1 MAKNTNA
8 NTETKATETKAE
20 NASRETSV
28 TGTTNNVGQEI
39 SPVKPSDVIDCTMT
53 EEEHKARIKRI
64 QAKMEAGLKLSW
76 DIIVDIASA
85 KERKEQELDGYT
97 SSESDFNKW
106 ANELFGMGETQIK
119 QAVRLVGFYG
129 SIDDKGEY
137 TLADKYK
144 RFTKEK
150 LDIIQRLPQM
160 KTKADFDTVT
170 EALGIMPNT
179 SEGVLKEMV
188 KQAKGIT
195 DKSKDNDKATDKTKE
210 SKKTRE
216 EVMESETYKTLQTER
231 DRLATE
237 STDVKTFIAKWF
249 GYANDT
255 KMSDKDFRTEF
266 INAVK
271 ALDKEQAEKA
281 KDNK

>member
-1 MAKNTNA
+1 MAKNTNV
-8 NTETKATETKAE
+8 NTETKTETK
-20 NASRETSV
+20 V
-28 TGTTNNVGQEI
+28 TGTVNNAGQEI
-39 SPVKPSDVIDCTMT
+39 APVKPSEVIDCTMT

-64 QAKMEAGLKLSW
+64 QVKMQAGLKLSW

-97 SSESDFNKW
+97 GSEADFNKW

-137 TLADKYK
+137 ALADKYK

-170 EALGIMPNT
+170 ESLGIMPNT

-188 KQAKGIT
+188 KQAKGLT
-195 DKSKDNDKATDKTKE
+195 DKSKDDDKTKDKPKE
-210 SKKTRE
+210 IKKTRE
-216 EVMESETYKTLQTER
+216 EIMESETYKSLQAER
-231 DRLATE
+231 DRFVTE
-237 STDVKTFIAKWF
+237 SSDVKTFIATWF

-255 KMSDKDFRTEF
+255 KMSDKDFRIEF
-266 INAVK
+266 IKAVK
-271 ALDKEQAEKA
+271 ALDKAKAEQAKAEQA